1 MCAIRGIDF
10 LNYFDGAT
18 WDDNAAERAIQ
29 WTNEY
34 KGIAT
39 IVWHWRVP
47 SEKGGT
53 ERAFYVPS
61 ANADSTTFSITNAL
75 QEGTWEHDVIM
86 ADIAEIAKQLKK
98 LKDADVP
105 VLWRPLHEAEGFQS
119 VYDVGVLFHQFPDQ
133 LRAVVFEHD
142 QDRALIDAEPPSV
155 DPIFTRIERVEKA
168 VVGVKE

>member
-18 WDDNAAERAIQ
+18 WDDNASERAIQ
-29 WTNEY
+29 WVNEY

-61 ANADSTTFSITNAL
+61 ASADSTTFSITNAL

-86 ADIAEIAKQLKK
+86 ADIAENCKAAEK

-105 VLWRPLHEAEGFQS
+105 VLWRRSTRQKVHGS
-119 VYDVGVLFHQFPDQ
+119 GGVQRGQNP
-133 LRAVVFEHD
+133 ASSCI
-142 QDRALIDAEPPSV
+142 ACS
-155 DPIFTRIERVEKA
+155 TTS
-168 VVGVKE
+168 